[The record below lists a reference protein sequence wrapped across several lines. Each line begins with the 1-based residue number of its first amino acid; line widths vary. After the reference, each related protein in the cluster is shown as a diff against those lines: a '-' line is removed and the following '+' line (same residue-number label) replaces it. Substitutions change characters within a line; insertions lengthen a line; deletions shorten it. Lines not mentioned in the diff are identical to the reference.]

1 MESRSKKTILSE
13 HFTLEELTYSRT
25 AVENGIA
32 NEPPPQARASLQH
45 LADCLLEPLRRLY
58 NKPIAVLSGYRNKE
72 LNRLVG
78 GVATSQHVKGEAA
91 DCYTPE
97 GPEKLLELLMRSGL
111 PFDQAILYKRRRFLH
126 LSLKQSGRNRMQV
139 LVYMLCIVCLFF
151 SCGMK
156 KTVRRQENTNR
167 NESVRIDHNDS
178 LLLQSHSVLNDSLS
192 WELKQVIF
200 LPPDSSGR
208 QPLQSLTV
216 ARLQRVS
223 NTADSLTSVSATQQS
238 YTSRTV
244 EQIQK
249 QEVRHTTNYRILILA
264 VAGICLFIGGVIYIK
279 RKFILSGKL

>member
-1 MESRSKKTILSE
+1 MESRSKKTRLSE

-25 AVENGIA
+25 AVENAIA
-32 NEPPPQARASLQH
+32 NEPAAQAKASLQH
-45 LADCLLEPLRRLY
+45 LAGCLLEPLRQLY
-58 NKPIAVLSGYRNKE
+58 KKPIAVLSGYRNKE
-72 LNRLVG
+72 VNRLVG

-156 KTVRRQENTNR
+156 KTVRRQESANCNA
-167 NESVRIDHNDS
+167 SVRIDHNDS
-178 LLLQSHSVLNDSLS
+178 LLLQSRSILNDSLS

-216 ARLQRVS
+216 ARLQQVS
-223 NTADSLTSVSATQQS
+223 YSIDSLVSTSATQQS
-238 YTSRTV
+238 YTTQTV

-249 QEVRHTTNYRILILA
+249 QEIRHTSNYRILILIA
-264 VAGICLFIGGVIYIK
+264 VGLCF
-279 RKFILSGKL
+279 FILGMAYVRKKKVELT

>member
-1 MESRSKKTILSE
+1 MESRSKKTRLSE

-25 AVENGIA
+25 AVENAIA
-32 NEPPPQARASLQH
+32 NEPPAQAKASLQH
-45 LADCLLEPLRRLY
+45 LAGCLLEPLRQLY
-58 NKPIAVLSGYRNKE
+58 KKPIAVLSGYRNKE
-72 LNRLVG
+72 VNRLVG

-156 KTVRRQENTNR
+156 KTVRRQESANR
-167 NESVRIDHNDS
+167 NASVRIDHNDS
-178 LLLQSHSVLNDSLS
+178 LLLQSRSILNDSLS

-216 ARLQRVS
+216 ARLQQVS
-223 NTADSLTSVSATQQS
+223 SSIDSLASTSATQQS
-238 YTSRTV
+238 YTTQTV

-249 QEVRHTTNYRILILA
+249 QEIRHTSNYRILILIA
-264 VAGICLFIGGVIYIK
+264 VGLCF
-279 RKFILSGKL
+279 FILGMAYVRKKKVELT